1 MATLR
6 KVALKTLNAGLDI
19 AGLELVRRGERDYR
33 KSFLS
38 LRKTL
43 QGAKRARVSVGDYV
57 DLKHQ
62 VPGATQATVERMVEV
77 GVFSPKIN
85 SVCEIGPGSGRYLE
99 KILQRCTPC
108 SYEIYETARDWS
120 DWLGQTYSVR
130 AHEADGR
137 SLSQTADQSV
147 DLVHAHK
154 VFVYLPV
161 VVTCCYFNEMIRIAR
176 RRSRIV
182 FDIFSERCMTDP
194 EMEKWVAS
202 GLYFPSMLP
211 RDFVIGFFASKGVS
225 LRKAFFACMKPG
237 QSEYLV
243 FEKDA

>member
-1 MATLR
+1 VVTLR
-6 KVALKTLNAGLDI
+6 KAALKTLNTGLDI

-43 QGAKRARVSVGDYV
+43 QEAKRAGVSVGDYV

-62 VPGATQATVERMVEV
+62 VPGATQATVERMVEI

-99 KILQRCTPC
+99 KVLRRCTPC

-120 DWLGQTYSVR
+120 DWLGQTYPVR

-137 SLSQTADQSV
+137 SLNQTADQSV

-161 VVTCCYFNEMIRIAR
+161 VVTCRYFNEMIRVAR
-176 RRSRIV
+176 RGSRIV
-182 FDIFSERCMTDP
+182 FDIFSEQCMTDP

-202 GLYFPSMLP
+202 GLHFPSMLP
-211 RDFVIGFFASKGVS
+211 RDFVIGFFASRGVS
-225 LRKAFFACMKPG
+225 LQESFFACMKPG

-243 FEKDA
+243 FIKAG

>member
-1 MATLR
+1 VR
-6 KVALKTLNAGLDI
+6 KALSAGLDV
-19 AGLELVRRGERDYR
+19 AGFELVPRGERDYR

-43 QGAKRARVSVGDYV
+43 QEAKRAGLSVGDYV

-62 VPGATQATVERMVEV
+62 VPGATQATVERMVEA
-77 GVFSPKIN
+77 GVFRPKIN

-99 KILQRCTPC
+99 KILKQCTSC

-120 DWLGQTYSVR
+120 DWLGQTYPVT
-130 AHEADGR
+130 AHVADGR
-137 SLSQTADQSV
+137 TLSQTPDQSV

-161 VVTCCYFNEMIRIAR
+161 VVTCHYFNEMVRVAR
-176 RRSRIV
+176 RGSRIV
-182 FDIFSERCMTDP
+182 FDIFSEPCMTDP

-202 GLYFPSMLP
+202 DLFFPSMLP
-211 RDFVIGFFASKGVS
+211 RDFVIEFFANRGAS
-225 LRKAFFACMKPG
+225 LQQSFLACMKPG

-243 FEKDA
+243 FIKDTA